1 MLNYIPRTLQQ
12 YVGLVIDSISS
23 AEGHVDK
30 AKDIGGNQRT
40 IIGYGYALDRN
51 DSQALLRKGIG
62 LPREANYLNC
72 RTGDLDAWQLK
83 RRTGE
88 WSTYQ
93 DTQTFLWR
101 CLVHSG
107 CSRTILSPR
116 RYSRES

>member
-40 IIGYGYALDRN
+40 IGYGYALDRN

-62 LPREANYLNC
+62 LPREANF
-72 RTGDLDAWQLK
+72 T
-83 RRTGE
+83 T
-88 WSTYQ
+88 
-93 DTQTFLWR
+93 
-101 CLVHSG
+101 
-107 CSRTILSPR
+107 
-116 RYSRES
+116 